1 MAAVDSEVQLF
12 TKQYATSVELALQI
26 KDSRLATRCMSGSH
40 TGEMASPIDRISPVE
55 AREVSGRFG
64 AIGRVEK
71 EYVRRWIRP
80 RSFDLPIYL
89 DSFDELKT
97 SNDPKSALIESHR
110 AAFERKRDAVF
121 VDAIFGDAL
130 IGKDGTETEAWSTY
144 TGQVVAVDTGA
155 GAATGMNVAKLR
167 AARKILKKNKVD
179 FNGEEV
185 FIGINAEADDDF
197 LDEAMIVSKEYN
209 IDAPKVNSQGMIER
223 FMGFT
228 FVPFEDFAVDGS
240 GYRRLP
246 VWVRSGMHFG
256 NWGGMTVDIS
266 QDKQVQGYPWRVYGF
281 GTFNATRRDPLK
293 VVEVKISEA

>member
-1 MAAVDSEVQLF
+1 MPAVDSEVQLY

-26 KDSRLATRCMSGSH
+26 KDSRLATRFMQGSH
-40 TGEMASPIDRISPVE
+40 TGEMASPIDRILPVE
-55 AREVSGRFG
+55 AREVTDRF
-64 AIGRVEK
+64 APIGREEK

-80 RSFDLPIYL
+80 RSFDLPLLL

-97 SNDPKSALIESHR
+97 SNDPKSAIVETHR
-110 AAFERKRDAVF
+110 AAFERKRDAVC
-121 VDAIFGDAL
+121 VDAFFGDAL
-130 IGKDGTETEAWSTY
+130 IGKDGTQVESWSSFS
-144 TGQVVAVDTGA
+144 GQVVGVTVGS
-155 GAATGMNVAKLR
+155 GSATGMNVAKLR

-179 FNGEEV
+179 FNAEEV

-228 FVPFEDFAVDGS
+228 FVPFEDFLVDGS

-256 NWGGMTVDIS
+256 NWGSMTVDIG
-266 QDKQVQGYPWRVYGF
+266 QDKTLKGYPWRIYGY

-293 VVEVKISEA
+293 VVEVKIAE